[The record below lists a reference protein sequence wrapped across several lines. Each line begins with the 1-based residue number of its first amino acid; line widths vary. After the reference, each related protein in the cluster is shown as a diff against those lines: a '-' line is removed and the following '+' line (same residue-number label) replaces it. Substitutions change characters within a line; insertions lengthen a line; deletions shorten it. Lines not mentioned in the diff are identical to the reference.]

1 MTHRYCPTCGAKL
14 STTTSRG
21 GLTRRVCPNCDAD
34 DDGRRCGGNNGRHE
48 PVTDGGTNIDA
59 LEARLDDAVAHL
71 DEIDA
76 RTDELADGI
85 TAARLDVLELKA
97 RVERRAG
104 R

>member
-1 MTHRYCPTCGAKL
+1 MT
-14 STTTSRG
+14 
-21 GLTRRVCPNCDAD
+21 D
-34 DDGRRCGGNNGRHE
+34 
-48 PVTDGGTNIDA
+48 IDV